1 VDRNVYWLSTVPD
14 VVNWAKTL
22 GEPSGVMSQ
31 YANLQALQTLP
42 ASAVTAT
49 AATGRRAGPDGH
61 DLASRVTITNTSSA
75 TVSFLVRADVRRGT
89 ADGRVLPGDSEL
101 QSSIW
106 RNNDITLF
114 PGESQTLTV
123 SYDSADLHGAV
134 PVISVSGWNVATT
147 DVAAPVR

>member
-1 VDRNVYWLSTVPD
+1 
-14 VVNWAKTL
+14 
-22 GEPSGVMSQ
+22 MSQ

-49 AATGRRAGPDGH
+49 AATSRRAGPDGH

-75 TVSFLVRADVRRGT
+75 TVSFLLRADVRRGT
-89 ADGRVLPGDSEL
+89 TTAHILPGDSEL

-106 RNNDITLF
+106 QDNDITLF

-123 SYDSADLHGAV
+123 TYNSADLNGATPLV
-134 PVISVSGWNVATT
+134 SVFGSNVARF
-147 DVAAPVR
+147 DVIIGGKSGKNTPTRSGAQTANAVEPARRPSRR